1 MIRKKRRGCAI
12 VPARGRDLNLV
23 IAPSLGT
30 SNRLFR
36 SANRRLG
43 AAGSMRLRRA
53 AKYPIYRDRTFC
65 AHAVPIRKGAPMT
78 QADHYRDQSIRAK
91 RLARAVADP
100 EASRKLAE
108 MAEEFRLYAERL
120 EDSSRWKSAAAS

>member
-1 MIRKKRRGCAI
+1 MRKKRRSCAI

-23 IAPSLGT
+23 IAPSVGA
-30 SNRLFR
+30 SNRLLR
-36 SANRRLG
+36 CADRPLC
-43 AAGSMRLRRA
+43 AAGNMRPHRA
-53 AKYPIYRDRTFC
+53 AKYPICRHRTFS
-65 AHAVPIRKGAPMT
+65 AWAVPIRKGAVMT

-120 EDSSRWKSAAAS
+120 EDSSRWKSTATS